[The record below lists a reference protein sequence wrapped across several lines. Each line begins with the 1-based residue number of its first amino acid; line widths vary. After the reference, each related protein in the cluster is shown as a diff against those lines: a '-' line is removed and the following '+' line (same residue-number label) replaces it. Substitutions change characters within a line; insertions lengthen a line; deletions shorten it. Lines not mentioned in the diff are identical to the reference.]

1 MAVLYHYKL
10 NNCSYND
17 YIHGECIY
25 GGYDTTLLLAQAIL
39 MEAIN
44 SMILTFL
51 YLTQTE
57 EKTKMSG
64 DPAITTLIIAAT
76 YTAVVGYSYAGSV
89 VSASPFNPAAAFGI
103 ACGQLFKGN
112 IKHTEQIWVFF
123 IFSYGGAM
131 LAMLLFEFVYKKAM
145 DNTQRVDDEDD
156 GEEETYDALM
166 DQPPVTSQ

>member
-1 MAVLYHYKL
+1 MAVLYHVKFEH
-10 NNCSYND
+10 CSYYD
-17 YIHGECIY
+17 YYTGHCD
-25 GGYDTTLLLAQAIL
+25 YDDGRTLLLAQAIFL
-39 MEAIN
+39 EAIN

-76 YTAVVGYSYAGSV
+76 YTAVVGYGLAGYV
-89 VSASPFNPAAAFGI
+89 ISASPFNPAAAFGI
-103 ACGQLFKGN
+103 ALGQLFKGN
-112 IKHTEQIWVFF
+112 IKGTEQIWVFF

-131 LAMLLFEFVYKKAM
+131 LAMLLFEYVYKKAM
-145 DNTQRVDDEDD
+145 DNTQRVEDDED
-156 GEEETYDALM
+156 GEDETYDALM